1 MLERL
6 ADESLRRSVIPRSR
20 LVARVTEGLQTGGVL
35 LTAGAGYGKTTVLDD
50 ALRDGRRP
58 VAWIS
63 CTETERAPG
72 TLLMRILDA
81 ICRAAPGASDAL
93 AERLAGAPEQVEAL
107 AAGRELVADLRRLL
121 IEPLVLVIDDAE
133 HLDGAGD
140 SQLLLSELIRSELSS
155 LQVAIASRSPLDLR
169 VAKPRATGRLTELT
183 AADLTFDAEE
193 CAALLRSRSGRDA
206 SPEEIAEVME
216 ATEGWPLG
224 IALAAGLEDGAQRG
238 SLRSAPEVRSFLSE
252 ELLESLDSELRDA
265 AISSSVVRVVTP
277 EAAAALGLPSD
288 FGERIERAGMVMRRV
303 DDAGAFA
310 YHPLLRELL
319 LELLEVEHGDEERR
333 RLHRAVAP
341 VVAAGGDPIEAVE
354 HWLAAQ
360 SWEDAAAAI
369 ELEGPRLV
377 RPSAGLVRRWLS
389 LLPAEVRHM
398 PTILSLEGQLEWGA
412 GDHPR
417 AVEAL
422 RAAIRGFAEEPD
434 PAAEWSTRFVLADSL
449 VAIGGFDEVG
459 ELVEGWDEPPAAAA
473 GVLAPATAVYVSI
486 ALAMVGRIEESD
498 RLAADAQR
506 HPDAGLFSSA
516 EALRLAFRDTPPGHL
531 DRVLGDMKV
540 AVRELE
546 RFDPFNRRLYFLASL
561 ALMHAERGQPDD
573 ALEVWMRVR
582 DGAHGGGG
590 PFLVDSTHAWLAVVH
605 AEQGRLPQA
614 EAELA
619 PYEGKEKGWRTY
631 IGDLARACVAS
642 LRGDRAETI
651 SYAERALS
659 VVADGPVPFRHWTV
673 AYLVPALVAVG
684 MQARAAEILDE
695 TFDLI
700 DQTFPGA
707 EGRFPRGRLVALRA
721 WLRHIEGDVGNADAD
736 LLLLWEDAGETL
748 PHTLRREW
756 VRLEEPVWGA
766 LERGALDPETAI
778 DTIAEAFPEGLP
790 LVAFLDHP
798 VAAVR
803 RAALDPAT
811 ASGDPEALAHLSRL
825 AEDPDAK
832 QAAAASQAVE
842 RLSRTLPPL
851 QFEVLGGFAVG
862 RGAWRVGDGWERPV
876 DARLVRFLLANLDL
890 PVAEDLIFEALW
902 PGLSASS
909 ARSSLQV
916 AVSRARRVLDPPG
929 GNGSLIESADR
940 TYRLVLGE
948 RDAVDSERFRTAA
961 RAALAERGDE
971 RQHLLEHA
979 HSLWGGEPF
988 PEERYSD
995 WATAYRERLIDLY
1008 TELLAGLVEMH
1019 EAAGSHAQAAEIAR
1033 DLVDL
1038 DPLNE
1043 GGHRALIAAYARSG
1057 RTGHALRQYLECRH
1071 ALVEQL
1077 GVEPSEATSRLQAR
1091 VLAGEPV

>member
-1 MLERL
+1 LRTRLTSRVGEALE
-6 ADESLRRSVIPRSR
+6 AGSL
-20 LVARVTEGLQTGGVL
+20 L
-35 LTAGAGYGKTTVLDD
+35 LIAGPGYGKTTVLEQ
-50 ALRDGRRP
+50 ALSEQQRP
-58 VAWIS
+58 VAWVS
-63 CTETERAPG
+63 CTETERAAG

-81 ICRAAPGASDAL
+81 LARVAPGASDAL
-93 AERLAGAPEQVEAL
+93 AERLAAAPEQVDHL
-107 AAGRELVADLRRLL
+107 AAARELVADLSRLL
-121 IEPLVLVIDDAE
+121 VEPLTLVFDDAE
-133 HLDGAGD
+133 HLDGAD
-140 SQLLLSELIRSELSS
+140 QSLRLLSELVRADVPS
-155 LQVAIASRSPLDLR
+155 LHVAIASRRPLDLR
-169 VAKPRATGRLTELT
+169 VAKPLATGRLTELT

-206 SPEEIAEVME
+206 SPDEIAEVME

-224 IALAAGLEDGAQRG
+224 IALAAGLGDGAQRG
-238 SLRSAPEVRSFLSE
+238 NLRSAPEVRSFLSE

-265 AISSSVVRVVTP
+265 AVSSSVVRLVTP
-277 EAAAALGLPSD
+277 KTAGVLGLPSE
-288 FGERIERAGMVMRRV
+288 FGERIERAGMVIRRV
-303 DDAGAFA
+303 DDDGSFA

-319 LELLEVEHGDEERR
+319 LERLEVEQGEEERR
-333 RLHRAVAP
+333 RLHRTVAPAVAE
-341 VVAAGGDPIEAVE
+341 GGDPIEAVE

-360 SWEDAAAAI
+360 SWEEAAAAI

-377 RPSAGLVRRWLS
+377 RPSAELVSRWLS
-389 LLPAEVRHM
+389 LLPSEVRRM
-398 PTILSLEGQLEWGA
+398 PTVLSLEGQLEWGA

-422 RAAIRGFAEEPD
+422 RAAIRGFADQPN
-434 PAAEWSTRFVLADSL
+434 PAGEWATRFVLADSL

-486 ALAMVGRIEESD
+486 ALAMVGRLEESD
-498 RLAADAQR
+498 QLAAKAHR
-506 HPDAGLFSSA
+506 HPDAGLLSSA

-531 DRVLGDMKV
+531 DRVLDDMKV
-540 AVRELE
+540 AVGELE
-546 RFDPFNRRLYFLASL
+546 RSDPFNRRLYFLASL
-561 ALMHAERGQPDD
+561 ALMYAERGRPDD
-573 ALEVWMRVR
+573 ALEVWLRVR

-590 PFLVDSTHAWLAVVH
+590 PFLVDSTHAWLAVLH
-605 AEQGRLPQA
+605 AEQGRLKEA

-642 LRGDRAETI
+642 LRGDREETLANAE
-651 SYAERALS
+651 SALS
-659 VVADGPVPFRHWTV
+659 VVEDGPVPFRHWTV

-684 MQARAAEILDE
+684 MQERATEILDE
-695 TFDLI
+695 MFDLI
-700 DQTFPGA
+700 DESLPGA
-707 EGRFPRGRLVALRA
+707 QGRFPRGRLVALRA
-721 WLRHIEGDVGNADAD
+721 WLLHVRGDAEGADAD
-736 LLLLWEDAGETL
+736 LQLFWEDAGETL

-766 LERGALDPETAI
+766 LERGALEPEATI
-778 DTIAEAFPEGLP
+778 GTIAQAFPEGLP
-790 LVAFLDHP
+790 LVSFLEHP
-798 VAAVR
+798 LPAVR
-803 RAALDPAT
+803 RAALGPAT
-811 ASGDPEALAHLSRL
+811 ESGDPEALALLSRI
-825 AEDPDAK
+825 AEDPDPEL
-832 QAAAASQAVE
+832 AAAASLAAE

-851 QFEVLGGFAVG
+851 HFELLGGFAVG
-862 RGAWRVGDGWERPV
+862 RGAWRVGEGWGRPV

-929 GNGSLIESADR
+929 AEASVIESVDR
-940 TYRLVLGE
+940 SYRLVLGE
-948 RDAVDSERFRTAA
+948 RDAVDAERFRSAA
-961 RAALAERGDE
+961 RAALADQGEE
-971 RQHLLEHA
+971 RQALLEHA
-979 HSLWGGEPF
+979 HSLWRGEPM
-988 PEERYSD
+988 PEEHYSD
-995 WATAYRERLIDLY
+995 WATPYRERLIDLY
-1008 TELLAGLVEMH
+1008 TELLAALVHMH
-1019 EAAGSHAQAAEIAR
+1019 EAAGAHAQAAEIAR

-1057 RTGHALRQYLECRH
+1057 RTGHALRQYLECRR